1 MSRCRRVR
9 CAHVGCVRVRRL
21 CGLPS
26 GVGGVHE
33 ACWFPRC
40 VGPRPVGWL
49 CLVWGSWRVGRW
61 HDGGHPPVV
70 CLSALCACACVC
82 RTRTCCMWCAAVCCM
97 WCVRA
102 LSLERVPGWGEGH
115 AMDVRPA
122 DCRERCVRVM
132 QRMLCYV
139 SYSTDRVA
147 TRGCGQLTQLHPQRR
162 GARRGARGQ
171 ARRGQAHAPPH
182 RQEQERQQ
190 ARPHRQR
197 GPRYRARL
205 PRLRA
210 AASPPLPPLHA
221 AASPPLRDRAP
232 QLPPARCASPDRVL
246 CYVMFLI

>member
-1 MSRCRRVR
+1 MRAAGSHAWAHDAAGRRARSLADSACPRRVRCGTCVPSCRRVR

-40 VGPRPVGWL
+40 VGPRPVGWP
-49 CLVWGSWRVGRW
+49 CLVWGSRRVGRW

-139 SYSTDRVA
+139 ML
-147 TRGCGQLTQLHPQRR
+147 CC
-162 GARRGARGQ
+162 
-171 ARRGQAHAPPH
+171 
-182 RQEQERQQ
+182 
-190 ARPHRQR
+190 
-197 GPRYRARL
+197 
-205 PRLRA
+205 LR
-210 AASPPLPPLHA
+210 S
-221 AASPPLRDRAP
+221 S
-232 QLPPARCASPDRVL
+232 SS
-246 CYVMFLI
+246 

>member
-1 MSRCRRVR
+1 MQQDRTRGRKTRLEGGHGPSWIRPARAEHGCGTCMSRCRRVR

-40 VGPRPVGWL
+40 VGPRPVGWP
-49 CLVWGSWRVGRW
+49 CLVWGSRRVGRW

-139 SYSTDRVA
+139 MWRLIFSTPRNLRPYHHSRSQRASQPSFNGERREPRADRYSR
-147 TRGCGQLTQLHPQRR
+147 
-162 GARRGARGQ
+162 
-171 ARRGQAHAPPH
+171 AHGRHRKPCPKAPPS
-182 RQEQERQQ
+182 
-190 ARPHRQR
+190 
-197 GPRYRARL
+197 PR
-205 PRLRA
+205 
-210 AASPPLPPLHA
+210 
-221 AASPPLRDRAP
+221 
-232 QLPPARCASPDRVL
+232 
-246 CYVMFLI
+246 